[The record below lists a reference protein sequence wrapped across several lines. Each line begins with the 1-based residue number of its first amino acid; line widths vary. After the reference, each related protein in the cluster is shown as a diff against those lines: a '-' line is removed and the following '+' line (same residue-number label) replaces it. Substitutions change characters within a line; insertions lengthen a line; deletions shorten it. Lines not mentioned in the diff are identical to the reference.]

1 MLSYKP
7 GRSEGDESGDSGRN
21 RSFIS
26 LAMLVCILV
35 ICFSSSL
42 FAVCVQSK
50 RSLYVP
56 AVMDENNSGM
66 VAISVETRPGK
77 GEVFVSVY
85 PTIGQ
90 YTQLSERTAAEVALK
105 MMKQTD
111 CDIFMKID
119 AGDMSQVEGPS
130 AGAAITLLILS
141 ALENKGLR
149 EDFSVTGTIE
159 QDGSIGEVGAISLK
173 AEAVAKSGKK
183 LFIVPR
189 LSQTDKAAV
198 ILITRYYNLTVVEVT
213 NIAEA
218 YEIAS
223 SKTLPAQKIIL
234 AADTVAIYPKASI
247 THQASRYF
255 ENITERMISDA
266 EEGRIVDET
275 VDEAVKDNFRSRL
288 ESAKNALTTG
298 NLYTAAN
305 TAFLLNIDIDFMNF
319 SSSNMERTENA
330 VDSCLANFSFI
341 NVKNKSLENYEMLAA
356 AELRYL
362 WATDRK
368 PRWNATT
375 DDLMF
380 ITPKLGIYYDLLF
393 AKGWCEA
400 ATDFSRYQS
409 TTQEGKEISFDETI
423 TREFADEL
431 LTNARNEIEKGNVE
445 DSDVLWHMKIAEKAF
460 NQSRYIAAII
470 DVSYVLS
477 AIDASALTTNKTAE
491 QIDKTLANISTNLS
505 TSLFEAPGNTTHLW
519 PQLYAAHAKTFE
531 QTDKKTALR
540 LYLFAQYLEDA
551 FDTIDRKVIN
561 ETMLKTTSKSVS
573 AEEGRLNSLNETGAI
588 TITDGLNALVKALVV
603 NLSAT
608 EKVEE
613 KVENW
618 ILSCALIIALLWIV
632 YLMHFEQQG
641 KRKSKR
647 LKKKKDSRVK

>member
-1 MLSYKP
+1 
-7 GRSEGDESGDSGRN
+7 
-21 RSFIS
+21 
-26 LAMLVCILV
+26 
-35 ICFSSSL
+35 
-42 FAVCVQSK
+42 
-50 RSLYVP
+50 
-56 AVMDENNSGM
+56 
-66 VAISVETRPGK
+66 
-77 GEVFVSVY
+77 
-85 PTIGQ
+85 
-90 YTQLSERTAAEVALK
+90 
-105 MMKQTD
+105 
-111 CDIFMKID
+111 
-119 AGDMSQVEGPS
+119 
-130 AGAAITLLILS
+130 
-141 ALENKGLR
+141 
-149 EDFSVTGTIE
+149 
-159 QDGSIGEVGAISLK
+159 
-173 AEAVAKSGKK
+173 
-183 LFIVPR
+183 
-189 LSQTDKAAV
+189 
-198 ILITRYYNLTVVEVT
+198 
-213 NIAEA
+213 
-218 YEIAS
+218 
-223 SKTLPAQKIIL
+223 
-234 AADTVAIYPKASI
+234 
-247 THQASRYF
+247 
-255 ENITERMISDA
+255 
-266 EEGRIVDET
+266 
-275 VDEAVKDNFRSRL
+275 
-288 ESAKNALTTG
+288 
-298 NLYTAAN
+298 
-305 TAFLLNIDIDFMNF
+305 
-319 SSSNMERTENA
+319 
-330 VDSCLANFSFI
+330 
-341 NVKNKSLENYEMLAA
+341 
-356 AELRYL
+356 
-362 WATDRK
+362 
-368 PRWNATT
+368 
-375 DDLMF
+375 MF